1 MGRGVA
7 ALCGVILLT
16 GCSTIVKGTQQQ
28 VSVATPGVQDAM
40 CTLSS
45 PAVGTRTV
53 QTPGTVVLPKSKH
66 DVAVSCVKQCYTT
79 GVGVL
84 ASETEIMTAGNVLFG
99 GVIGLGIDAASG
111 AMNKYQPGVE
121 IAMSPI
127 PNCGAPKKGGA
138 CPWQALQCLH
148 QKPPAKPPHRASD
161 SQVAGLRGR
170 KLRLHSPDNLE
181 LEP

>member
-1 MGRGVA
+1 MERGVA
-7 ALCGVILLT
+7 ALCGVIAILLT

-53 QTPGTVVLPKSKH
+53 QTPGTIVLPKSKH
-66 DVAVSCVKQCYTT
+66 DVAVNCVKQCYTT

-127 PNCGAPKKGGA
+127 PKRRKRGEA
-138 CPWQALQCLH
+138 CQWQARRCLH
-148 QKPPAKPPHRASD
+148 RSHPAKSSHRASD

-170 KLRLHSPDNLE
+170 KLRLISPDTSE

>member
-1 MGRGVA
+1 
-7 ALCGVILLT
+7 
-16 GCSTIVKGTQQQ
+16 
-28 VSVATPGVQDAM
+28 M

-45 PAVGTRTV
+45 PAVGTRAV
-53 QTPGTVVLPKSKH
+53 QTPGTIVLPKSKH

-121 IAMSPI
+121 IAMSSDPQLRGAEKGAGRAHGKHSSASTRTTQLTPHIELPI
-127 PNCGAPKKGGA
+127 P
-138 CPWQALQCLH
+138 
-148 QKPPAKPPHRASD
+148 
-161 SQVAGLRGR
+161 
-170 KLRLHSPDNLE
+170 RLLG
-181 LEP
+181 

>member
-1 MGRGVA
+1 MERGVA
-7 ALCGVILLT
+7 ALCGVIAILLS

-28 VSVATPGVQDAM
+28 VSVATPRRTRRHVH
-40 CTLSS
+40 
-45 PAVGTRTV
+45 AV
-53 QTPGTVVLPKSKH
+53 
-66 DVAVSCVKQCYTT
+66 VSCRWHARRADTWNHRPAQEQTRRCSERRQAGYTT

-127 PNCGAPKKGGA
+127 SNCGAPKKGRGA
-138 CPWQALQCLH
+138 PMASTPV
-148 QKPPAKPPHRASD
+148 PPPEPPS
-161 SQVAGLRGR
+161 
-170 KLRLHSPDNLE
+170 
-181 LEP
+181 

>member
-1 MGRGVA
+1 VIA
-7 ALCGVILLT
+7 ILLS

-53 QTPGTVVLPKSKH
+53 QTPGTIVLPKSKH

-84 ASETEIMTAGNVLFG
+84 ASETEIMTAGIVVFG

-121 IAMSPI
+121 VVMSPI
-127 PNCGAPKKGGA
+127 PNCGPPKKGAGRA
-138 CPWQALQCLH
+138 HGKHASASTRAARQVLTSSFRFQSCWAKRAQAS
-148 QKPPAKPPHRASD
+148 PALS
-161 SQVAGLRGR
+161 
-170 KLRLHSPDNLE
+170 
-181 LEP
+181 

>member
-1 MGRGVA
+1 VHFVVSCRRHA
-7 ALCGVILLT
+7 RRADT
-16 GCSTIVKGTQQQ
+16 GNH
-28 VSVATPGVQDAM
+28 
-40 CTLSS
+40 
-45 PAVGTRTV
+45 R
-53 QTPGTVVLPKSKH
+53 LPKSKH
-66 DVAVSCVKQCYTT
+66 DVAVGCVKQCYTT

-161 SQVAGLRGR
+161 S
-170 KLRLHSPDNLE
+170 
-181 LEP
+181 

>member
-1 MGRGVA
+1 MERGVA
-7 ALCGVILLT
+7 ALCGVIAILLT

-28 VSVATPGVQDAM
+28 VSVATPGIQDAM

-53 QTPGTVVLPKSKH
+53 RTPGTIVLPKSKH
-66 DVAVSCVKQCYTT
+66 DVAVNCVKQCYTT

-84 ASETEIMTAGNVLFG
+84 VSEIEIMTAGNVLFG

-111 AMNKYQPGVE
+111 AMNKYQPGIE

-127 PNCGAPKKGGA
+127 PNCGAPKKRAGRANGKHA
-138 CPWQALQCLH
+138 SASTRAAQLT
-148 QKPPAKPPHRASD
+148 PHIE
-161 SQVAGLRGR
+161 LPIP
-170 KLRLHSPDNLE
+170 KLLG
-181 LEP
+181 

>member
-1 MGRGVA
+1 MERGVA
-7 ALCGVILLT
+7 ALCGVIAILLT

-28 VSVATPGVQDAM
+28 VSVATPGV
-40 CTLSS
+40 
-45 PAVGTRTV
+45 RT
-53 QTPGTVVLPKSKH
+53 PCARFRLLPSARARRADTWNKH

-127 PNCGAPKKGGA
+127 PNCGAPKKGRGVPMA
-138 CPWQALQCLH
+138 STPV
-148 QKPPAKPPHRASD
+148 PPPEPPS
-161 SQVAGLRGR
+161 
-170 KLRLHSPDNLE
+170 
-181 LEP
+181 

>member
-7 ALCGVILLT
+7 ALCGVIAILLT

-53 QTPGTVVLPKSKH
+53 QTPGTIVLPKSKH
-66 DVAVSCVKQCYTT
+66 DVAVNCVKQCYTN

-84 ASETEIMTAGNVLFG
+84 
-99 GVIGLGIDAASG
+99 
-111 AMNKYQPGVE
+111 
-121 IAMSPI
+121 
-127 PNCGAPKKGGA
+127 
-138 CPWQALQCLH
+138 
-148 QKPPAKPPHRASD
+148 PPR
-161 SQVAGLRGR
+161 LR
-170 KLRLHSPDNLE
+170 S
-181 LEP
+181 

>member
-1 MGRGVA
+1 MERGVA
-7 ALCGVILLT
+7 ALCGVIAILLT

-53 QTPGTVVLPKSKH
+53 QTPGTIVLPKSKH
-66 DVAVSCVKQCYTT
+66 DVAVNCVKQCYTT

-99 GVIGLGIDAASG
+99 GG
-111 AMNKYQPGVE
+111 AGDRYRIRRHEQISAGGRNRHEPDPQLRRAEKGAGRAHGKQPGAATRTAQLSPHIE
-121 IAMSPI
+121 LPI
-127 PNCGAPKKGGA
+127 P
-138 CPWQALQCLH
+138 
-148 QKPPAKPPHRASD
+148 
-161 SQVAGLRGR
+161 
-170 KLRLHSPDNLE
+170 KLLS
-181 LEP
+181 

>member
-1 MGRGVA
+1 MERGVA
-7 ALCGVILLT
+7 ALCGVIAILLT

-53 QTPGTVVLPKSKH
+53 QTPGTIVLPKSKH

-127 PNCGAPKKGGA
+127 PNCGAPKKGRGVPMA
-138 CPWQALQCLH
+138 STPV
-148 QKPPAKPPHRASD
+148 PPPEPPS
-161 SQVAGLRGR
+161 
-170 KLRLHSPDNLE
+170 
-181 LEP
+181 

>member
-1 MGRGVA
+1 MERGVA
-7 ALCGVILLT
+7 ALCGVIAILLT

-40 CTLSS
+40 CTLSP

-53 QTPGTVVLPKSKH
+53 QTPRTIVL
-66 DVAVSCVKQCYTT
+66 SCVKQCYTT

-127 PNCGAPKKGGA
+127 PNCGAPKKGRGVPMA
-138 CPWQALQCLH
+138 STPV
-148 QKPPAKPPHRASD
+148 PPPEPPS
-161 SQVAGLRGR
+161 
-170 KLRLHSPDNLE
+170 
-181 LEP
+181 

>member
-1 MGRGVA
+1 MERGVA
-7 ALCGVILLT
+7 ALCGVIAILLT

-45 PAVGTRTV
+45 PAVGTRAV
-53 QTPGTVVLPKSKH
+53 QTPGTIVLPKSKH

-84 ASETEIMTAGNVLFG
+84 ASETEIMTAGNVAVRRRYRPG
-99 GVIGLGIDAASG
+99 DRRRIG

-127 PNCGAPKKGGA
+127 PNCGAPKKGRGVPMA
-138 CPWQALQCLH
+138 STPV
-148 QKPPAKPPHRASD
+148 PPPGTAQLSPHIE
-161 SQVAGLRGR
+161 LPIP
-170 KLRLHSPDNLE
+170 RLLG
-181 LEP
+181 

>member
-1 MGRGVA
+1 MERGVA
-7 ALCGVILLT
+7 ALCGVIAILLT

-84 ASETEIMTAGNVLFG
+84 ASETR
-99 GVIGLGIDAASG
+99 S
-111 AMNKYQPGVE
+111 
-121 IAMSPI
+121 
-127 PNCGAPKKGGA
+127 
-138 CPWQALQCLH
+138 
-148 QKPPAKPPHRASD
+148 
-161 SQVAGLRGR
+161 
-170 KLRLHSPDNLE
+170 
-181 LEP
+181 